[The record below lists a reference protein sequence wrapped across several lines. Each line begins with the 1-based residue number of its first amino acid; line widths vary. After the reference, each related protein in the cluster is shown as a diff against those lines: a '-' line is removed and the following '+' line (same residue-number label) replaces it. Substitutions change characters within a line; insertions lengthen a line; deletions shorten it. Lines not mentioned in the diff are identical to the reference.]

1 MEEELRRLE
10 MIRMFQNVESEL
22 EKVHQ
27 FVAEHSEET
36 EAVAN
41 DFARFVA
48 PLCTEQSVVNP
59 ALMMVAKSVA
69 MLNKTSFLYGYYLG
83 RTHETRPR
91 KDISPN

>member
-10 MIRMFQNVESEL
+10 MIKMLDNLDSEL

-27 FVAEHSEET
+27 FIAEYSEEI
-36 EAVAN
+36 EAINN

-48 PLCTEQSVVNP
+48 PLCTGASVADPV
-59 ALMMVAKSVA
+59 LLTVAKPVA